1 MEGRFLCSY
10 ATYEDGGEKKTNQ
23 VWDCKLS
30 RKSQERKR
38 AVVVVTFLAGWV
50 LGSDSGLL
58 L

>member
-10 ATYEDGGEKKTNQ
+10 VTYEDGGGEKINQ
-23 VWDCKLS
+23 VWGCRLS